1 MANKLRDLVAP
12 GSLASVM
19 SAQNPLSARL
29 AALAG
34 FDGVWAS
41 GFELSAAYGVPDAS
55 LLSLTQHLDMTRAI
69 AERVSVPVTADL
81 DTGYGNAV
89 NVMHVVGAYA
99 RARVAAVVIE
109 DKTFPKD
116 TSLLAGGRQDLVR
129 VKELQGKVA
138 AARATGSERDLLGIA
153 HTEALIADLG
163 LEEALKRAHAYAE
176 ADMILVHSKQKTPE
190 EIVAFARRWLTAH
203 PRPRREAVNAQ
214 VRLNSG
220 ANCRLIVAR
229 PPETSKRLW
238 HSTLTG
244 WSVNEWLEPPINALA
259 PTPGPTAAPAVA
271 RVAAGKRT
279 RPRKGCGRDH
289 IPQRLVTGRITYIDT
304 ELGDAADILLGGPAG
319 PEKVQ
324 LNGRD
329 DPTWHHLITW
339 IVELRVRSYRT
350 RYRRWRGKPGQ
361 L

>member
-19 SAQNPLSARL
+19 STQNPLSARL
-29 AALAG
+29 AELAG
-34 FDGVWAS
+34 FDGVSAS

-69 AERVSVPVTADL
+69 AERVSVPVIADL

-138 AARATGSERDLLGIA
+138 AARATGSERDLLAIA
-153 HTEALIADLG
+153 RTEALIADLG

-271 RVAAGKRT
+271 PCSCRQANPAPERLWT
-279 RPRKGCGRDH
+279 RPHSTASGHRPDNLYRHRAWRRCRHNARGARGPGKG
-289 IPQRLVTGRITYIDT
+289 
-304 ELGDAADILLGGPAG
+304 AA
-319 PEKVQ
+319 K
-324 LNGRD
+324 
-329 DPTWHHLITW
+329 W
-339 IVELRVRSYRT
+339 T
-350 RYRRWRGKPGQ
+350 R
-361 L
+361 